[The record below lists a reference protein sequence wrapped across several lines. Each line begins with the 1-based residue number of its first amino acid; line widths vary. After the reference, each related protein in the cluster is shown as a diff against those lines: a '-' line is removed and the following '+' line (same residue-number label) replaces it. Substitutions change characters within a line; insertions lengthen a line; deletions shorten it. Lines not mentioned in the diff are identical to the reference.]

1 MVLLRLNQF
10 TLKKPQNR
18 LWTCPGLYRA
28 DSDLR
33 ETCLKPE
40 NDLIVRNEQFLALGL
55 DPITLKEGLLE
66 EVVDVAKKFA
76 YRVDRSRVPAVSAWT
91 RDIANTIN
99 RDPEGKALK
108 SVS

>member
-1 MVLLRLNQF
+1 MTETHRVR
-10 TLKKPQNR
+10 
-18 LWTCPGLYRA
+18 
-28 DSDLR
+28 DLAKMISAMTGAEIAWLPNPR
-33 ETCLKPE
+33 KEAAE
-40 NDLIVRNEQFLALGL
+40 NDLVVRNEKFLGL
-55 DPITLKEGLLE
+55 GLEPTTLKEGLLE
-66 EVVDVAKKFA
+66 EVVEVAKKFA

>member
-1 MVLLRLNQF
+1 MTETHRVR
-10 TLKKPQNR
+10 
-18 LWTCPGLYRA
+18 
-28 DSDLR
+28 DLAKMISAMTGAEIAWLPNPR
-33 ETCLKPE
+33 KEAAE
-40 NDLIVRNEQFLALGL
+40 NDLIVRNEKFLGL
-55 DPITLKEGLLE
+55 GLEPTTLKEGLLE
-66 EVVDVAKKFA
+66 EVVEVAKKFA

>member
-1 MVLLRLNQF
+1 LSATR
-10 TLKKPQNR
+10 
-18 LWTCPGLYRA
+18 
-28 DSDLR
+28 SSS
-33 ETCLKPE
+33 E
-40 NDLIVRNEQFLALGL
+40 LGL
-55 DPITLKEGLLE
+55 EPTTLKEGLLE
-66 EVVDVAKKFA
+66 EVVEVAKKFA